1 MATQLMTTGKKEN
14 PAGGTGM
21 KWKPDPLA
29 LVALILAAVALVFIW
44 KARLFQGN
52 ARQIAFVD
60 TQRLMTGFKE
70 AHKVN
75 KELEAEDGKWKAD
88 FKSMEDSLKTYMETM
103 TAKFDAADVKTK
115 RQMQDELAMR
125 NQQINNFQRYHTKRM
140 QDMTQEKMQ
149 GVYAKI
155 NAFMKEYGTA
165 EGYEIIF
172 GTANGSIL
180 YGEKTP
186 ADITDKVI
194 QALSKKY
201 E

>member
-1 MATQLMTTGKKEN
+1 
-14 PAGGTGM
+14 
-21 KWKPDPLA
+21 
-29 LVALILAAVALVFIW
+29 
-44 KARLFQGN
+44 
-52 ARQIAFVD
+52 
-60 TQRLMTGFKE
+60 
-70 AHKVN
+70 
-75 KELEAEDGKWKAD
+75 
-88 FKSMEDSLKTYMETM
+88 
-103 TAKFDAADVKTK
+103 
-115 RQMQDELAMR
+115 MR

-140 QDMTQEKMQ
+140 QDLTQEKMQ